1 MEILE
6 LPEGVPLPRTARIA
20 HPDPEDAATEPEVER
35 YIPQTIPE
43 QLRADPGE
51 LELESTAD
59 RVERQ
64 TLTVRLG
71 RYRNSFPLET
81 EGFKLARKYLDR
93 KGIAALRELAD
104 DVKHAIGCRRTGEQ
118 SRGFFLAGVNMAEMV
133 LPMVGIEVQGL
144 TNVISQNEDILKT
157 VDELSIAHDAAVF
170 ISPEV
175 RLAAAVAQIVLAL
188 DSHNKSKAPQEATP
202 VQRERECPWQGPRPD
217 NMATGP
223 SGSFDDL

>member
-1 MEILE
+1 M
-6 LPEGVPLPRTARIA
+6 
-20 HPDPEDAATEPEVER
+20 
-35 YIPQTIPE
+35 
-43 QLRADPGE
+43 
-51 LELESTAD
+51 
-59 RVERQ
+59 
-64 TLTVRLG
+64 TVRLG

-118 SRGFFLAGVNMAEMV
+118 SRGFFLAGVNLAEMV
-133 LPMVGIEVQGL
+133 LPMAGFEVQGL

-170 ISPEV
+170 IAPEM
-175 RLAAAVAQIVLAL
+175 RLAAAVAQICLAL
-188 DSHNKSKAPQEATP
+188 DSHNKSKAPLATP
-202 VQRERECPWQGPRPD
+202 VQREAQCPWQGARPD

-223 SGSFDDL
+223 AGSFDDL